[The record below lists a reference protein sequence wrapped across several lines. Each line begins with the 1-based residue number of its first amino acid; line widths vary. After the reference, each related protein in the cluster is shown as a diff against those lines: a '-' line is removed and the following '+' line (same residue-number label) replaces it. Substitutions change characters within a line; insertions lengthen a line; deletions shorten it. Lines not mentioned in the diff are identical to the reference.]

1 MNIDVI
7 FKVAAVGMIVAV
19 LNQVLSR
26 FGKDEY
32 TMLTTLAGVIL
43 VLMMVIPYISQ
54 LFQTVRTVFGL

>member
-1 MNIDVI
+1 
-7 FKVAAVGMIVAV
+7 MIVAV